1 MGGVSIPTPR
11 EGSASYRAR
20 ILIIVQNLPV
30 PFDRRVWLECR
41 ALVSSG
47 YQVTVICPKGPGDPD
62 REVLDGVELLK
73 YRPYAPG
80 GSSASFV
87 AEYAYSFLATARLV
101 RQARAGGP
109 FDVMQACNPPDV
121 FWPIAA
127 WLRRLDGTR
136 FVFDHHDLCPELYDS
151 RFPDGAG
158 LPRRGLL
165 ALERAT
171 FRTADHV
178 ISTNT
183 SYAEIARRRGGKGD
197 ERGDRGAHRTR
208 PAAPAPCAGRSPCCA
223 AAESTWW
230 PTSG

>member
-1 MGGVSIPTPR
+1 
-11 EGSASYRAR
+11 
-20 ILIIVQNLPV
+20 
-30 PFDRRVWLECR
+30 
-41 ALVSSG
+41 
-47 YQVTVICPKGPGDPD
+47 
-62 REVLDGVELLK
+62 
-73 YRPYAPG
+73 
-80 GSSASFV
+80 
-87 AEYAYSFLATARLV
+87 
-101 RQARAGGP
+101 
-109 FDVMQACNPPDV
+109 MQACNPPDV

-183 SYAEIARRRGGKGD
+183 SYAEIARRRGGKG
-197 ERGDRGAHRTR
+197 ENEVTVVRTGPDPKRLR
-208 PAAPAPCAGRSPCCA
+208 PCRPSPCCA